1 MSNHDRISSRPRELS
16 RRDFLK
22 LSASTAAGLFLASCA
37 PAVAPATTAP
47 ASSGIKANLST
58 LHLGYDNPNWSHQ
71 VADYVAREKGWFKD
85 VGIDNSDFIVFDDSL
100 TAIIGKGVDLTAA
113 DTDATMAAHLDKGVD
128 VWYLGTRRG
137 EEDML
142 LGLAPGVTV
151 ESLKGSG
158 KSCSGGT
165 VGSRNELL
173 SKFMIKD
180 MGLDPEKDVSW
191 ITMGGGSDT
200 RLAALINGNLSCSMI
215 QIRHIK
221 QLTEAGGT
229 VAYKKRRKIAQDGY
243 VAMGPFLK
251 TNYDTVVAFLTG
263 IIKAKQYIK
272 NLDTKDEVI
281 AIMEKNGFE
290 FNQEFKD
297 TYAEGIAVL
306 SPDCGFDIQD
316 MDALWTE
323 LAKTGDAPADFPWR
337 KGVNLEPLWKA
348 QEANGLPRRPA
359 SL

>member
-1 MSNHDRISSRPRELS
+1 MSNSNRIARGIS

-22 LSASTAAGLFLASCA
+22 LGGTAAAGLVLAGCA
-37 PAVAPATTAP
+37 PKAQPA
-47 ASSGIKANLST
+47 ASSGGSGGVKANIDT

-71 VADYVAREKGWFKD
+71 VADYVAREKGWFKE
-85 VGIDNSDFIVFDDSL
+85 VGLNNEDFIIFDDAL
-100 TAIIGKGVDLTAA
+100 TAIIGSGVNLTAA
-113 DTDATMAAHLDKGVD
+113 DTDPTMTAHVDKGVD

-142 LGLAPGVTV
+142 LGLAPGVTLD
-151 ESLKGSG
+151 SLKGSG
-158 KSCSGGT
+158 KSFSGGT

-173 SKFMIKD
+173 TKMMVKEL
-180 MGLDPEKDVSW
+180 GLDPEKDVTW

-200 RLAALINGNLSCSMI
+200 RLAALINGNLAGSMI

-221 QLTEAGGT
+221 ELKAAGGT
-229 VAYKKRRKIAQDGY
+229 VAYQKRRTISQDGY
-243 VAMGPFLK
+243 VVMGSFLK
-251 TNYDTVVAFLTG
+251 PNYDTVVAFMTA

-272 NLDTKDEVI
+272 DLSHKDEVI

-290 FNQEFKD
+290 FSQDFKD
-297 TYAEGIAVL
+297 TYAEGVAVL
-306 SPDCGFDIQD
+306 SADCGFELKD
-316 MDALWTE
+316 MDTLWQE
-323 LAKTGDAPADFPWR
+323 LAQTNAAPANFPWR
-337 KGVNLEPLWKA
+337 QAVNLEPLWKA